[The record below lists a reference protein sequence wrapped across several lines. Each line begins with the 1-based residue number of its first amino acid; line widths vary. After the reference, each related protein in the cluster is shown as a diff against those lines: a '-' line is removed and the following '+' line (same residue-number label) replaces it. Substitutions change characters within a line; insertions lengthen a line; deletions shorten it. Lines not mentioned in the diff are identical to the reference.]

1 MSAFWLNSSLNRQD
15 SRFHPILSLTSY
27 FGGKLELRM
36 SNDQDGVQHFTPPNR
51 LKAKLGKSLSAFD
64 ASAIAR
70 AEAAMAS
77 LSDQFGG
84 WLIEELE
91 KLESAHRLVSAAGAG
106 EAELEEFYRRAHD
119 LKGLGTTY
127 GFPIV
132 SQFAGSLCKLLDS
145 PDARARAPRQIL
157 DGHVAAIVA
166 SVKQKITTSDHP
178 MGKALLVE
186 LQGQVN
192 RFAHAA

>member
-1 MSAFWLNSSLNRQD
+1 MSSD
-15 SRFHPILSLTSY
+15 SESTQPFA
-27 FGGKLELRM
+27 
-36 SNDQDGVQHFTPPNR
+36 PPNR
-51 LKAKLGKSLSAFD
+51 LKAKLGKSLGAFD

-70 AEAAMAS
+70 AEQAMAAMS
-77 LSDQFGG
+77 NQFAG
-84 WLIEELE
+84 WLDEELV
-91 KLESAHRLVSAAGAG
+91 KLEAAHQAVSAPNSG
-106 EAELEEFYRRAHD
+106 EAELEVFYRRAHD

-127 GFPIV
+127 GYPIV

-145 PDARARAPRQIL
+145 PQARVKAPRQIL

-178 MGKALLVE
+178 IGKALLME

-192 RFAHAA
+192 KFAQEI